1 MSEMETYFA
10 ASLSVITIR
19 ICPFTPFY
27 HTLNGHSKE
36 LGTGD
41 KNANQHYYY
50 WSGTEEPT
58 GTIPASGPYQRLRT
72 RYNRLPLAERS
83 PHSNPF
89 KPPPPLAE
97 HVCTA
102 SPFKEGTEHV

>member
-1 MSEMETYFA
+1 MSEVETYFA

-19 ICPFTPFY
+19 ICPFTPF
-27 HTLNGHSKE
+27 HHNIERSLKGAR
-36 LGTGD
+36 GTGD

-50 WSGTEEPT
+50 WAGTEEPT
-58 GTIPASGPYQRLRT
+58 GTMPASGPYQRLRT

-89 KPPPPLAE
+89 KPPPPPLAE
-97 HVCTA
+97 HV
-102 SPFKEGTEHV
+102 